1 MTSTI
6 LITVLSLSILLIV
19 LAVIGLPRCRARLSH
34 QATTAPLG
42 GVVND
47 TTDEVSEEF
56 ILHVDQ
62 ALALGR
68 N

>member
-1 MTSTI
+1 MQPHY
-6 LITVLSLSILLIV
+6 VLLAIAAVSV
-19 LAVIGLPRCRARLSH
+19 TALAVIGLTRCRARLSH